1 MPNQNVVVVAGFNYE
16 NLKNPIF
23 VQCANNRI
31 ARLLAAS
38 KSPKDLV
45 FTLCDVGG
53 GVIKQSKV
61 DAKTGKR
68 AWSDLQTFSK
78 VTAANYSVF
87 TTGKENAF
95 NKNPSGVMSIT
106 DIYALIQ
113 GIGAGADKGT
123 VTELSFFS
131 HGFMGGPIL
140 VNSYD
145 MSGDPAAR
153 DPDDKDAREWK
164 DFQAPT
170 MDAKALGN
178 FKAAFADSAVV
189 WIWGC
194 VFYSAVNKVLGRL
207 FKTSKFRSTPPG
219 KLKETDKFTL
229 NFS

>member
-1 MPNQNVVVVAGFNYE
+1 MW
-16 NLKNPIF
+16 
-23 VQCANNRI
+23 
-31 ARLLAAS
+31 
-38 KSPKDLV
+38 
-45 FTLCDVGG
+45 GG

-61 DAKTGKR
+61 DAKTSR
-68 AWSDLQTFSK
+68 RVWSDLQTFSR
-78 VTAANYSVF
+78 VTAANYSGF
-87 TTGKENAF
+87 TTGEENTF

-113 GIGAGADKGT
+113 GIGGGADKGT
-123 VTELSFFS
+123 VIELSFFS

-140 VNSYD
+140 VNSFD
-145 MSGDPAAR
+145 TTNDPVIR
-153 DPDDKDAREWK
+153 DSDDKDARQSK

-194 VFYSAVNKVLGRL
+194 VFNSAVNKVLGRL

-219 KLKETDKFTL
+219 KLKDTEKFTL
-229 NFS
+229 DFSEDNPKPSPDDDFNTIVGTILPEASFQAEVIR